1 MTHRWEFNVK
11 YLNQGK
17 DVTTLHSMQSRK
29 TKCSKFEDQNLTPNI
44 HFYISSA

>member
-17 DVTTLHSMQSRK
+17 DVTTLHSMQSR
-29 TKCSKFEDQNLTPNI
+29 NI
-44 HFYISSA
+44 DKEYKWNSGS

>member
-17 DVTTLHSMQSRK
+17 DVTILHGK
-29 TKCSKFEDQNLTPNI
+29 LEDQNLTPKYSFI
-44 HFYISSA
+44 YK

>member
-17 DVTTLHSMQSRK
+17 DVTTLHGK
-29 TKCSKFEDQNLTPNI
+29 DQNLTPKYSFI
-44 HFYISSA
+44 YK